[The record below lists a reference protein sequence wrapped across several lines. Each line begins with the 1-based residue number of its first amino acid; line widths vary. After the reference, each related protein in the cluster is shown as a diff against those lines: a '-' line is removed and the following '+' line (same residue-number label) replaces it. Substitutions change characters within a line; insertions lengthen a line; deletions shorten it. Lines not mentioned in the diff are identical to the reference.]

1 MFVKPN
7 LLFNVCSKGIS
18 KLCNDFIDRNHVD
31 IDIKPMAEYFCQL
44 HMYYFSRINLH
55 NLKSYYLEIQ
65 WKYLGF
71 FKNKHLNQSANPTN
85 SAAGFSHLS
94 HLNSICTMEA
104 AENDLQRVAKYLK
117 VLSWCHSELNLLWS
131 RNTCGHLINKI
142 KGKPFKDFRELR
154 FFCWSPGLVAAD
166 SSSCWVCGFLLLK
179 QWGFH

>member
-1 MFVKPN
+1 MFVKLN

-31 IDIKPMAEYFCQL
+31 IDIKPVAEYFCQL
-44 HMYYFSRINLH
+44 HMYSFSRINHH
-55 NLKSYYLEIQ
+55 NLNSCYLEIQ

-71 FKNKHLNQSANPTN
+71 FKNKHLNQSAAPKK
-85 SAAGFSHLS
+85 FSCRFFTFKSSEQHLHNGS
-94 HLNSICTMEA
+94 CWK
-104 AENDLQRVAKYLK
+104 RVAKYLK

-142 KGKPFKDFRELR
+142 RGKPFKDFRELR

-166 SSSCWVCGFLLLK
+166 SSSCWSHEVFIK
-179 QWGFH
+179 ASTK